1 MNDNR
6 QISDNISYFT
16 KGFQNTLEYC
26 NEMADV
32 CDTVNYCTAGMCF
45 PLISYLKVNYLKNGS
60 NYLAQD
66 GFSYL
71 VTAEKE
77 LKRLDFLI
85 KDYGKNKDASSA
97 IFTEF
102 LTKQKELLQSEY
114 DVNKLELYGQFTLGV
129 ILPDDWDTY
138 STSQKLDY
146 YEKINPGFN
155 TGIQQNGELLTDK
168 RINYINAFKEY
179 ACKDVYKD
187 FCAKQGIRYEE

>member
-1 MNDNR
+1 MYHYAGNNPIKYTDPDGRADVIFPYEKFLNCVMDDNR

-114 DVNKLELYGQFTLGV
+114 DANKLELYGQL
-129 ILPDDWDTY
+129 
-138 STSQKLDY
+138 
-146 YEKINPGFN
+146 
-155 TGIQQNGELLTDK
+155 
-168 RINYINAFKEY
+168 Y

-187 FCAKQGIRYEE
+187 FCAKQGISYEE